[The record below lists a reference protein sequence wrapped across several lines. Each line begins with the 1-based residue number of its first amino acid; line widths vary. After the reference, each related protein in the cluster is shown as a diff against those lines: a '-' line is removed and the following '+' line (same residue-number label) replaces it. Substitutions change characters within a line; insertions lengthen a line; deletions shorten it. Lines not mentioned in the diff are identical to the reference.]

1 MPTYI
6 ALCNF
11 TDQGIRT
18 VEETTRRAE
27 AVKQAAKKLGVDMRE
42 TYWTIGPFDLITV
55 VEAPDDESATAFALS
70 VGAAGNV
77 RTQTLR
83 AFSAEELNRILTKL
97 P

>member
-1 MPTYI
+1 MATYI

-11 TDQGIRT
+11 TDQGIRS
-18 VEETTRRAE
+18 VKDTTKRAE
-27 AVKQAAKKLGVDMRE
+27 AVKQAAKKQGVDMRE
-42 TYWTIGPFDLITV
+42 TYWTVGQYDLV
-55 VEAPDDESATAFALS
+55 VVVDAPDDESATAFSLS

-83 AFSAEELNRILTKL
+83 AFSADELNRILTKV